1 MKSDVGES
9 HLRPAGAS
17 MAACGCAYGCAF
29 ACSLEPLCA
38 SRMCVR
44 VRLCLLLCHRR
55 RFICTKTKKKS
66 QDLGF
71 SVFLRFSK
79 RPVMLTLLRG
89 SSLKIPSLK
98 DPTARQFLAQIKSDA
113 QNTITVRAFGSVFA
127 SFRFS
132 RCSRGCCA
140 NSRRAVQT
148 RDDLYEEIFSMC
160 AEPSCQHAPVCSTG
174 VRLEPGHVQDLGKAG
189 SRGCSPGGE
198 HASKEVDCL

>member
-1 MKSDVGES
+1 
-9 HLRPAGAS
+9 
-17 MAACGCAYGCAF
+17 
-29 ACSLEPLCA
+29 
-38 SRMCVR
+38 
-44 VRLCLLLCHRR
+44 
-55 RFICTKTKKKS
+55 
-66 QDLGF
+66 
-71 SVFLRFSK
+71 
-79 RPVMLTLLRG
+79 MLTLLRG

-148 RDDLYEEIFSMC
+148 RDDLYEEIFSIC

-189 SRGCSPGGE
+189 SAGLRSGRGACE
-198 HASKEVDCL
+198 QRR

>member
-1 MKSDVGES
+1 MSANRTCARQVRPWQRVGV
-9 HLRPAGAS
+9 RTGARLLAVWNRS
-17 MAACGCAYGCAF
+17 VLLECAYGCAF
-29 ACSLEPLCA
+29 ACFFVIAVA
-38 SRMCVR
+38 SFVQ
-44 VRLCLLLCHRR
+44 
-55 RFICTKTKKKS
+55 KPKKKS

-79 RPVMLTLLRG
+79 RRPVMLTLLRG